1 MKVVNSPQVQTQ
13 IQRYK
18 RFLERTELYNYP
30 AFINGHYYYNVAYW
44 RWGKKDA
51 AGFLILRPDGEVVP
65 RNEAEP
71 VVKLFLVHAH
81 VGRKIKNNLA
91 IDKEKPIE
99 MYEQKW
105 EYLKSLLPFYQ
116 EKMDAVI
123 RKDVEKLIDV
133 CETMVESRVQ
143 LRAVYDKAMELLN
156 QFFARNYVIEGEEA
170 VLLDLLYE
178 SDYILYE
185 RIRKQALIR
194 DSVDRI
200 YLFFRTDRVDLDREQ
215 EKKRKKLS
223 DLLNTYKS
231 KGLQNIADKSIQSF
245 ETHTIGAPES
255 FHSAEQLREAHDKLN
270 QRFVEKGMMTTL
282 RNP

>member
-1 MKVVNSPQVQTQ
+1 MKVVNTSQVQTQ
-13 IQRYK
+13 IERHK

-30 AFINGHYYYNVAYW
+30 AYINGQYYYNVAYW

-51 AGFLILRPDGEVVP
+51 AGFLILRPNGEVVP

-81 VGRKIKNNLA
+81 VGRQIKNNLA
-91 IDKEKPIE
+91 VDKEKPIE

-105 EYLKSLLPFYQ
+105 DYLKSLLPSYQ
-116 EKMDAVI
+116 EKMDPVI
-123 RKDVEKLIDV
+123 RKDTEKLIDV
-133 CETMVESRVQ
+133 CETMMESRVQ
-143 LRAVYDKAMELLN
+143 LRAIYDKAMELLN
-156 QFFARNYVIEGEEA
+156 EFFARNYVIEGEEA

-185 RIRKQALIR
+185 RIRKQVLIV

-200 YLFFRTDRVDLDREQ
+200 YQFFRTSKVDLDREQ
-215 EKKRKKLS
+215 EKKRKKLN
-223 DLLNTYKS
+223 DLLAMYKS
-231 KGLQNIADKSIQSF
+231 KELQNIAAKSIRNF

-255 FHSAEQLREAHDKLN
+255 FHSAEQLREAHEKLN
-270 QRFVEKGMMTTL
+270 QRFVENGIMATL

>member
-1 MKVVNSPQVQTQ
+1 MKVVNTSQLQTQ
-13 IQRYK
+13 IERHK

-30 AFINGHYYYNVAYW
+30 AYINGQYYYNVAYW

-51 AGFLILRPDGEVVP
+51 AGFLILRPNGEVVP

-81 VGRKIKNNLA
+81 VGRQIKNNLA
-91 IDKEKPIE
+91 VDKEKPIE

-105 EYLKSLLPFYQ
+105 DYLKSLLPSYQ
-116 EKMDAVI
+116 EKMDPVI
-123 RKDVEKLIDV
+123 RKDTEKLIDV
-133 CETMVESRVQ
+133 CETMMESRVQ
-143 LRAVYDKAMELLN
+143 LRAIYDKAMELLN
-156 QFFARNYVIEGEEA
+156 EFFARNYVIEGEEA

-185 RIRKQALIR
+185 RIRKQVLIV

-200 YLFFRTDRVDLDREQ
+200 YQFFRTSKVDLDREQ
-215 EKKRKKLS
+215 EKKRKKLN
-223 DLLNTYKS
+223 DLLAMYKS
-231 KGLQNIADKSIQSF
+231 KELQNIAAKSIRNF

-255 FHSAEQLREAHDKLN
+255 FHSAEQLREAHEKLN
-270 QRFVEKGMMTTL
+270 QRFVENGIMATL